1 MLMPEE
7 TGRASK
13 STFDWTS
20 FKRAMFSARFTRSS
34 KVTPLDTALPVVD
47 QKVVDYIFQALGAM
61 EVDLDE
67 NPLEF
72 GPRRLNYKVAEVRRM
87 LTDMESLYLQ
97 ISGYIQKYKSAHRAA
112 NASLEMSKKH
122 LMAND
127 PEVRAGRN
135 LATQDALASVKL
147 REDVERV
154 SRMVSV
160 LEDLDAMMTV
170 IKSKRADLKD
180 IQTRIKDQINLCR
193 EEVALGGKWGSKPPP
208 GTIAP
213 DLNKTPKADSRSLR
227 DLQNLFSE
235 VSVDGESLAF
245 SLEDSTEEESISQE
259 EGRKSISEL
268 LGGGGTSQ
276 EELDG
281 FLQAVET
288 EVVKK
293 PKVDI
298 DAILGDDFK
307 I

>member
-1 MLMPEE
+1 M
-7 TGRASK
+7 
-13 STFDWTS
+13 
-20 FKRAMFSARFTRSS
+20 
-34 KVTPLDTALPVVD
+34 DTALPVVD

>member
-1 MLMPEE
+1 M
-7 TGRASK
+7 
-13 STFDWTS
+13 D
-20 FKRAMFSARFTRSS
+20 SA
-34 KVTPLDTALPVVD
+34 LQNLPVVD
-47 QKVVDYIFQALGAM
+47 QKVVDYIFHTLGAM
-61 EVDLDE
+61 EVELDD
-67 NPLEF
+67 NPLDY
-72 GPRRLNYKVAEVRRM
+72 GPRRLNFKVAEVRRM

-97 ISGYIQKYKSAHRAA
+97 VSGYIQKYKSAHRAA

-154 SRMVSV
+154 ARMVSV

-193 EEVALGGKWGSKPPP
+193 EEIALGGKWGSKPPP
-208 GTIAP
+208 GTNAP
-213 DLNKTPKADSRSLR
+213 DLDKAPKAGRSLR

-235 VSVDGESLAF
+235 VSVGGESLEF
-245 SLEDSTEEESISQE
+245 SIEDSPEGESITQE
-259 EGRKSISEL
+259 EVRKSISEIL
-268 LGGGGTSQ
+268 VGDSTQ

-288 EVVKK
+288 ETVKR

>member
-1 MLMPEE
+1 MDENYQ
-7 TGRASK
+7 
-13 STFDWTS
+13 
-20 FKRAMFSARFTRSS
+20 
-34 KVTPLDTALPVVD
+34 LPTVD
-47 QKVVDYIFQALGAM
+47 QKVVDYIFQSLGSM
-61 EVDLDE
+61 EVELDE

-72 GPRRLNYKVAEVRRM
+72 GPRRLNFKVAEVRRM

-112 NASLEMSKKH
+112 NAALEMSKKH

-154 SRMVSV
+154 SRMASV

-170 IKSKRADLKD
+170 LKSKRADLKD

-193 EEVALGGKWGSKPPP
+193 EEIALGGKWGSKPPP
-208 GTIAP
+208 GTVAP
-213 DLNKTPKADSRSLR
+213 DLNAKPKVDTRTLR
-227 DLQNLFSE
+227 DLQNIFSGVSSGGEDLVPSQE
-235 VSVDGESLAF
+235 V
-245 SLEDSTEEESISQE
+245 LEDSQEEEGEDNSLSKLL
-259 EGRKSISEL
+259 EGN
-268 LGGGGTSQ
+268 GTTQ

-288 EVVKK
+288 EAPRR

-298 DAILGDDFK
+298 DAILGGDFH

>member
-1 MLMPEE
+1 M
-7 TGRASK
+7 K
-13 STFDWTS
+13 D
-20 FKRAMFSARFTRSS
+20 
-34 KVTPLDTALPVVD
+34 LPVVD

-61 EVDLDE
+61 EVELDE

-147 REDVERV
+147 REDVEIV
-154 SRMVSV
+154 SRMTSV

-180 IQTRIKDQINLCR
+180 IQSRIKDQINLCR
-193 EEVALGGKWGSKPPP
+193 EEIALGGKWGSKPPP
-208 GTIAP
+208 GTLAP
-213 DLNKTPKADSRSLR
+213 DLDKSSKVDTRTLR
-227 DLQNLFSE
+227 DLQNIFSG
-235 VSVDGESLAF
+235 VTVDGEDLTPTSEEALRDPPEPVEVEHLSDPLSEVLAGNG
-245 SLEDSTEEESISQE
+245 S
-259 EGRKSISEL
+259 
-268 LGGGGTSQ
+268 SQ

-288 EVVKK
+288 EAVRR

-298 DAILGDDFK
+298 DSILGGDFH

>member
-1 MLMPEE
+1 M
-7 TGRASK
+7 
-13 STFDWTS
+13 TS
-20 FKRAMFSARFTRSS
+20 I
-34 KVTPLDTALPVVD
+34 DNLPVVD

-61 EVDLDE
+61 EIELDE
-67 NPLEF
+67 NPLDY

-160 LEDLDAMMTV
+160 LEDLEAMMTV

-180 IQTRIKDQINLCR
+180 VQTRIKDQINLCR
-193 EEVALGGKWGSKPPP
+193 EEIALGGKWGSKPPP
-208 GTIAP
+208 GTKGADLEAAP
-213 DLNKTPKADSRSLR
+213 KVDTRTLR
-227 DLQNLFSE
+227 DLQNIFAG
-235 VSVDGESLAF
+235 VTVDGDTFA
-245 SLEDSTEEESISQE
+245 ESIPLEQALP
-259 EGRKSISEL
+259 SIQDPPPNSLTEI
-268 LGGGGTSQ
+268 LGGNGSSQ
-276 EELDG
+276 EELDS

-288 EVVKK
+288 EVSKK

>member
-1 MLMPEE
+1 
-7 TGRASK
+7 
-13 STFDWTS
+13 
-20 FKRAMFSARFTRSS
+20 
-34 KVTPLDTALPVVD
+34 
-47 QKVVDYIFQALGAM
+47 M

>member
-1 MLMPEE
+1 M
-7 TGRASK
+7 
-13 STFDWTS
+13 TS
-20 FKRAMFSARFTRSS
+20 I
-34 KVTPLDTALPVVD
+34 DNLPVVD
-47 QKVVDYIFQALGAM
+47 QKVVDYIFQALAAM
-61 EVDLDE
+61 EVELDE
-67 NPLEF
+67 NPLDF
-72 GPRRLNYKVAEVRRM
+72 GPRRLNFKVAEVRRM

-97 ISGYIQKYKSAHRAA
+97 VSGYIQKYKSAHRAA

-154 SRMVSV
+154 SRMTSV

-180 IQTRIKDQINLCR
+180 VQSRIKDQINLCR
-193 EEVALGGKWGSKPPP
+193 EEIALGGKWGSKPPP
-208 GTIAP
+208 GTQGANLDSAP
-213 DLNKTPKADSRSLR
+213 KVDSRTLR
-227 DLQNLFSE
+227 DLQNIFAG
-235 VSVDGESLAF
+235 VTVDGDSLA
-245 SLEDSTEEESISQE
+245 ESIVPLGEDPEGAQDTQPKSLAEILGDNGSSQA
-259 EGRKSISEL
+259 
-268 LGGGGTSQ
+268 
-276 EELDG
+276 ELDS
-281 FLQAVET
+281 FLQAVDT
-288 EVVKK
+288 EVAKK